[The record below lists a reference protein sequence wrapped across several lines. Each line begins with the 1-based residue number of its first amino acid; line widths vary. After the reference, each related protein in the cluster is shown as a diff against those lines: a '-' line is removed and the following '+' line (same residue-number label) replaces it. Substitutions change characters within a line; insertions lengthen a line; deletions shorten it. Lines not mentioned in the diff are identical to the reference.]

1 MSAVVIFLIVCTV
14 LMVQANPLK
23 PIDGDIVGG
32 RSIDWSK
39 VKIGYLVPSD
49 LDDYLRE
56 IGIELKFTPPTS
68 EQKSGK
74 TPYQVGIAL
83 TKSSKTKW
91 CSGVLISDK
100 FVVTAAHCLDGMDKG
115 AIFLGVSNIQSQSEV
130 VTFVTNEN
138 FIIHEDWN
146 SEEMLND
153 IALIKLPI
161 VVKFTEKIQPV
172 RFPSE
177 ITGVET
183 FRGSAVVTGWSQC
196 SSSAEATFGLLQRA
210 ELQIVSKQICQ
221 EASDVNIH
229 KENICTQAHSS
240 YQGDTGEPLLVYENE
255 VPKLLGLYSYGQRE
269 GCLLGGLAV
278 FTDITLY
285 IDWISVKTGVY

>member
-1 MSAVVIFLIVCTV
+1 MFL
-14 LMVQANPLK
+14 LFP
-23 PIDGDIVGG
+23 
-32 RSIDWSK
+32 
-39 VKIGYLVPSD
+39 
-49 LDDYLRE
+49 
-56 IGIELKFTPPTS
+56 
-68 EQKSGK
+68 
-74 TPYQVGIAL
+74 
-83 TKSSKTKW
+83 
-91 CSGVLISDK
+91 
-100 FVVTAAHCLDGMDKG
+100 
-115 AIFLGVSNIQSQSEV
+115 
-130 VTFVTNEN
+130 
-138 FIIHEDWN
+138 
-146 SEEMLND
+146 
-153 IALIKLPI
+153 
-161 VVKFTEKIQPV
+161 EKIQPV

-196 SSSAEATFGLLQRA
+196 SSCKLKSFALVDNLNLFCNFPAAEATFGLLQRA

-221 EASDVNIH
+221 EAPDVNIH

-285 IDWISVKTGVY
+285 IDWISVKTGAY